1 MNPHSRSLD
10 VARLQREARRAA
22 RLRRIVRA
30 RSRWGDP
37 LLAGV
42 LLALAVWA
50 VAAIHAAEPVG
61 GAFTLV
67 DSALAPERR
76 DESK

>member
-1 MNPHSRSLD
+1 M
-10 VARLQREARRAA
+10 
-22 RLRRIVRA
+22 
-30 RSRWGDP
+30 
-37 LLAGV
+37 LAGV